1 MAAVMSAQMRDAE
14 APSAEPVGI
23 AIEGVSKAFG
33 PVQALVDI
41 DVNVRAGEFLSLI
54 GPSGCGK
61 TTLLKAIAGLM
72 PVDAGRVVVGDRVV
86 SGPGRECSVVFQDF
100 ALLPWAT
107 VQSNVEFGLLLRG
120 VPAPERA
127 ATARRAIA
135 KVGLAGSFEQAYP
148 AQLSGGMQQRVG
160 LARALAVNPQVLLM
174 DEPFASIDEQTRRV
188 FQDDLLSL
196 WSEERKTVVLV
207 THSMEEAI
215 YMSDRVVVLSPRPGR
230 VHQVL
235 EVPLPRPRE
244 LRDVRATAD
253 FARLV
258 DGLWQILRKLQ

>member
-1 MAAVMSAQMRDAE
+1 MVAREASVPVPAAGAVS
-14 APSAEPVGI
+14 I
-23 AIEGVSKAFG
+23 AIDGVSKAFG
-33 PVQALVDI
+33 SVQALADVD
-41 DVNVRAGEFLSLI
+41 VRVRAGEFLSLI

-61 TTLLKAIAGLM
+61 TTLLKIVAGLV
-72 PVDAGRVVVGDRVV
+72 PADRGRVTVGDRTVT
-86 SGPGRECSVVFQDF
+86 GPGPECSVVFQDF
-100 ALLPWAT
+100 ALLPWST
-107 VQSNVEFGLLLRG
+107 VQKNVEFGLLLRG
-120 VPAPERA
+120 VSPGERA
-127 ATARRAIA
+127 ERAQRAIA
-135 KVGLAGSFEQAYP
+135 KVGLAGFERAYP

-160 LARALAVNPQVLLM
+160 LARALAVSPRVLLM

-215 YMSDRVVVLSPRPGR
+215 YLSDRVVVLSPRPGR

-244 LRDVRATAD
+244 GGDVRATAE

-258 DGLWQILRKLQ
+258 DGLWKILRKLQ

>member
-1 MAAVMSAQMRDAE
+1 MVVD
-14 APSAEPVGI
+14 
-23 AIEGVSKAFG
+23 GVSKAFG
-33 PVQALVDI
+33 TVQALVD
-41 DVNVRAGEFLSLI
+41 VHVRVRAGEFLSLI

-61 TTLLKAIAGLM
+61 TTLLKTIAGLVA
-72 PVDAGRVVVGDRVV
+72 PDSGRVVVGGRTVE
-86 SGPGRECSVVFQDF
+86 GPGRECSVVFQDF

-107 VQSNVEFGLLLRG
+107 VQKNAEFGLLLRG
-120 VPAPERA
+120 VPAAARAERA
-127 ATARRAIA
+127 RGMIA
-135 KVGLAGSFEQAYP
+135 KVGLAGFEHAYP

-188 FQDDLLSL
+188 FQDDLLQL

-215 YMSDRVVVLSPRPGR
+215 YLSDRVVVLSPRPGR

-235 EVPLPRPRE
+235 DVPLPRPRE
-244 LRDVRATAD
+244 GAGVRATAE

-258 DGLWQILRKLQ
+258 

>member
-1 MAAVMSAQMRDAE
+1 MAVVTAAREQGMPAPAAAV
-14 APSAEPVGI
+14 
-23 AIEGVSKAFG
+23 AIGVEGVSKAFG
-33 PVQALVDI
+33 AVRALVDI
-41 DVNVRAGEFLSLI
+41 EVRVRAGEFLSLI

-61 TTLLKAIAGLM
+61 TTLLKIIAGLV
-72 PVDAGRVVVGDRVV
+72 PPDAGRVTVGDRVV
-86 SGPGRECSVVFQDF
+86 SGPGREASMVFQDF
-100 ALLPWAT
+100 ALLPWGT
-107 VQSNVEFGLLLRG
+107 VQKNVEFGLLVRG
-120 VPAPERA
+120 VGAEARAER
-127 ATARRAIA
+127 ARRAIA
-135 KVGLAGSFEQAYP
+135 KVGLAGFEGAYP

-215 YMSDRVVVLSPRPGR
+215 YLSDRVVVLSPRPGR

-235 EVPLPRPRE
+235 EVPLSRPRE
-244 LRDVRATAD
+244 GGDVRATAE

-258 DGLWQILRKLQ
+258 DGLWKILRKLQ